1 MSEPRTLNL
10 ITTIEEQSTLKETV
24 LLALD
29 TLQEAFKKSFN
40 EDDSVGFEYDGKKCY
55 VVPEDD
61 LEDVIARFKATPE

>member
-10 ITTIEEQSTLKETV
+10 ITTVEAQSTLEETA

-29 TLQEAFKKSFN
+29 TLQEAFKKSHN
-40 EDDSVGFEYDGKKCY
+40 EDVSVCFEYNGKKCY

-61 LEDVIARFKATPE
+61 LEDVIARFEAIPE